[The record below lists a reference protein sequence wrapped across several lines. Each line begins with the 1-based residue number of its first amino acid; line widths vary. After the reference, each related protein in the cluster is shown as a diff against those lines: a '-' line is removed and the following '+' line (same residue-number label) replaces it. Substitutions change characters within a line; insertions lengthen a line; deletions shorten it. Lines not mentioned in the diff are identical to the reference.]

1 MNDPTSASRTPTA
14 ITRDGDAAIQID
26 WDDQSSTRWTA
37 SQLRGVCPCA
47 TCREKKRGEEE
58 PKRGGPIGLP
68 VLSAA
73 EAAPLRIE
81 SMRPVGT
88 YAYNIAFSDGHS
100 SGIFQFELLYRG
112 PESTQTT

>member
-1 MNDPTSASRTPTA
+1 MSEHSSDSHTPTG
-14 ITRDGDAAIQID
+14 IRRDGDTDIEIT

-37 SQLRGVCPCA
+37 AQLRKACPCA
-47 TCREKKRGEEE
+47 TCREKRRGTDHEV
-58 PKRGGPIGLP
+58 KSSGNLGLP

-88 YAYNIAFSDGHS
+88 YAYSIAFSDGHS
-100 SGIFQFELLYRG
+100 SGIFPFETLYRG
-112 PESTQTT
+112 PIGD